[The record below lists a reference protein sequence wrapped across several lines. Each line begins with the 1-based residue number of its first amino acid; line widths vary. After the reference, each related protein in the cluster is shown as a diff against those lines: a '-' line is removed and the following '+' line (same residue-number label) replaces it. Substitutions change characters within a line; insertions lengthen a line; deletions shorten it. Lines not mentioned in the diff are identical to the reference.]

1 MIYEILSI
9 LSVLL
14 LMISSLVLLV
24 NQNWWWNIIALAVQ
38 YLACFWLINLVWPLG
53 MAAVKLIVGWMA
65 CAVLGSTPYL
75 FESDRPLMT
84 DVPGRIFRLVTAGM
98 VWILVFSIAPKALE
112 WIPTGMVIIW
122 GGLVLVG
129 MGLLQLGM
137 TNKPARTIV
146 GLLTLMS
153 GFEILYSVLETSVLV
168 TGLLALINLGLAL
181 VGSYLLVPGQIQEL
195 G

>member
-1 MIYEILSI
+1 VINETLSI
-9 LSVLL
+9 ISVIL
-14 LMISSLVLLV
+14 LMISSLILFI
-24 NQNWWWNIIALAVQ
+24 NQNWRWNVIALAVQ
-38 YLACFWLINLVWPLG
+38 YLASFWLINLVWPLG
-53 MAAVKLIVGWMA
+53 MAAVKLVVGWMV
-65 CAVLGSTPYL
+65 CAIFGSTPNL
-75 FESDRPLMT
+75 LGSDSSTMK
-84 DVPGRIFRLVTAGM
+84 DVPERIFRLVAAAL
-98 VWILVFSIAPKALE
+98 VWILVFSIAPDALD

-153 GFEILYSVLETSVLV
+153 GFEILYSVIETSILV

-181 VGSYLLVPGQIQEL
+181 VGSYLLTSGYVQET

>member
-65 CAVLGSTPYL
+65 CAVLGSTPHL
-75 FESDRPLMT
+75 FESDRSLMT